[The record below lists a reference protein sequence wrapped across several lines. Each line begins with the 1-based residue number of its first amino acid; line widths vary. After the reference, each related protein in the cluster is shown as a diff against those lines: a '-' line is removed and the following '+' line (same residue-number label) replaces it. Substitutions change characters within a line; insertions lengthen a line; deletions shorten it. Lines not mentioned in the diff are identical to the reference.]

1 MFVLYAKRLSN
12 VQTSQCVQT
21 LNQKY
26 SPCPV
31 KRLEFHTES
40 FYENCTFPLNLSV
53 FFKFFL
59 YVFKSSEQ
67 S

>member
-40 FYENCTFPLNLSV
+40 FYENCTFPLKLCV
-53 FFKFFL
+53 LKKFFFIC
-59 YVFKSSEQ
+59 VQ
-67 S
+67 V